1 MQLENWYDVILLFMK
16 LYREFSI
23 ENVVATRRDINV
35 NRIEEDKVK
44 EQIKDQIK
52 HDCFILTK
60 D

>member
-1 MQLENWYDVILLFMK
+1 
-16 LYREFSI
+16 
-23 ENVVATRRDINV
+23 VVATRRDINV